1 MQSRSRPCP
10 PASSGQFYLVDNA
23 LSTWSGKAFL
33 KLMIMR
39 FLFCAGLALTGGN
52 SYEF

>member
-23 LSTWSGKAFL
+23 LFYLEWQGFPETDDYAFPVL
-33 KLMIMR
+33 CWACPNGRK
-39 FLFCAGLALTGGN
+39 
-52 SYEF
+52 